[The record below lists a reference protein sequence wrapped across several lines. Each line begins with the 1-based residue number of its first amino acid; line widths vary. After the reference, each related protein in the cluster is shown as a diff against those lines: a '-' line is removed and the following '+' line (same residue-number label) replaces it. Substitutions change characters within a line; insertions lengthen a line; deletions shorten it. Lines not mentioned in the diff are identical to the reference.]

1 MRCVLNKIW
10 LGMIVVSVVCAVCT
24 GHVPQLVNAVT
35 DGAMMGFEVAFKL
48 TGIMAFWLGLMKIAE
63 EGGLI
68 DRVSRWIKPVMLRLF
83 PEVPADHPAMGAM
96 LLNIT
101 ANFLGLGNAATP
113 FGLKAMASLQTLNR
127 QPDTA
132 TNAMCMFLAL
142 NTSSVQLMPVSGMMY
157 LASGGAHTPQDI
169 IVTAILATTCSTA
182 AAIVLAKC
190 FQRLPRYRMV
200 EEVRP

>member
-1 MRCVLNKIW
+1 MLNKIW
-10 LGMIVVSVVCAVCT
+10 LGMIVVSMICAVIT
-24 GHVPQLVNAVT
+24 GHIPQLVNAVT
-35 DGAMMGFEVAFKL
+35 DGAMLGFEMAFKL

-68 DRVSRWIKPVMLRLF
+68 LAISRWIKPVMVRLF
-83 PEVPADHPAMGAM
+83 PDVPAEHPAMGAM
-96 LLNIT
+96 LMNIA

-113 FGLKAMASLQTLNR
+113 FGLKAMNALQTLNK

-142 NTSSVQLMPVSGMMY
+142 NTSSIQLLPVSGMMY

-182 AAIVLAKC
+182 AGIVLAKI
-190 FQRLPRYRMV
+190 FQRLPKYQQTT
-200 EEVRP
+200 EVT